1 MSKKDL
7 YLCIGKKWEKM
18 GEMLLGSAFLKID
31 GTGRIKIPGDFSK
44 YIVKNYGT
52 ELYVTS
58 EKGDNVLIYPL
69 EVWKNWLE
77 EVKSSNQNYPIV
89 RKYLNIT
96 GYFGK
101 ITSIDSKERIL
112 IQQVLREKA
121 DLNGELVLIGNVDH
135 LVLWNRA
142 QFEKTNIESPLTDE
156 ELRQL
161 TNRGF

>member
-1 MSKKDL
+1 
-7 YLCIGKKWEKM
+7 M

-31 GTGRIKIPGDFSK
+31 GTGRIKIPGDFTK
-44 YIVKNYGT
+44 YITKNYGN

-101 ITSIDSKERIL
+101 ITTIDSKERIL
-112 IQQVLREKA
+112 IQPILREKA
-121 DLNGELVLIGNVDH
+121 NLDGELVLIGNVDH

-142 QFEKTNIESPLTDE
+142 QFEATNIDNPLTDE